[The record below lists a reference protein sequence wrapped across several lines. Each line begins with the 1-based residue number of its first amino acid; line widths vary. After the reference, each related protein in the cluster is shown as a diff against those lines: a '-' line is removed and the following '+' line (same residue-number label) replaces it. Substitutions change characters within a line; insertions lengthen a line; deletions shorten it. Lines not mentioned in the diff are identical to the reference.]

1 MINLAAALK
10 RRRLE
15 EQSGSISR
23 SNVNTAEQMQCFFS
37 GGNDL
42 LFNILVR
49 LPVELLIKLKLV
61 CKYWMYL
68 FKHDKRFIDL
78 HFTWS
83 KTRLLDEHTFIIY
96 PTRQVNELM
105 PIKRFSFNRKGLT
118 FEGSLDH
125 ESSYTAAA
133 VVTSNN
139 VNLNEKPMLMLE
151 PVNGLVCF
159 VKGGGGAIEHSSLL
173 IYNPSTREKT
183 EWIDT
188 VTSAAFR
195 KLFGLKLR
203 GCRGKSVQSS
213 YKYMFGF
220 GIDPATNQHKVLCII
235 EIIVRE
241 SILRREL
248 VCGVF
253 TVGKNTWRK
262 IGQVPH
268 NTAIKRNSVHVC
280 GSIYW
285 MPSKMLRSQYGV
297 MVFDFESETFR
308 SIKIPNSILDLWS
321 SMVVDPWSLN
331 GKKKLVHELAEVDGH
346 LAILV
351 REGDNIL
358 NIWIYI
364 VDEVSSAT
372 DGWIKETMQLP
383 FRWDKIHKL
392 TFKAITGTSLVVI
405 KILRGYRH
413 GDQYRSEFLHYYDR
427 REKKFYEKSF
437 EILLEPT
444 GTSGVVQQWT

>member
-49 LPVELLIKLKLV
+49 LPVELLMKLKLV
-61 CKYWMYL
+61 CKYWM
-68 FKHDKRFIDL
+68 
-78 HFTWS
+78 
-83 KTRLLDEHTFIIY
+83 
-96 PTRQVNELM
+96 
-105 PIKRFSFNRKGLT
+105 FSFNRKGLT

-139 VNLNEKPMLMLE
+139 VNLNERPMLMLE

-321 SMVVDPWSLN
+321 LMV
-331 GKKKLVHELAEVDGH
+331 VDGH

-358 NIWIYI
+358 NIWIYN
-364 VDEVSSAT
+364 VDEVSSAM

-383 FRWDKIHKL
+383 FPWDKIHKL
-392 TFKAITGTSLVVI
+392 TFKAITGTSLVVM

-444 GTSGVVQQWT
+444 GTSGGKSGNYSITPFFDTLLPVQTIQHGKVKKQGPARQDPSSGR